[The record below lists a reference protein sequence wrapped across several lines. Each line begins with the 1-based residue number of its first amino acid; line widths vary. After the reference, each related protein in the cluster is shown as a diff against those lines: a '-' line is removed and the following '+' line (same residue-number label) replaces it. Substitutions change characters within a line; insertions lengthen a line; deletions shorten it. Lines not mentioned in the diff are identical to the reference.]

1 MERIKSGS
9 IFEIAMV
16 LRELYSLRM
25 WKELSFG
32 ERKMFET
39 ARNLIKKEL
48 SIALSKDEEEIVTD
62 IESIFVKQSKRLDNL

>member
-1 MERIKSGS
+1 
-9 IFEIAMV
+9 
-16 LRELYSLRM
+16 M

-62 IESIFVKQSKRLDNL
+62 IESIFTRPKG